1 MWTRT
6 AFPVAGQSDGG
17 LTICSQLY
25 SSLEVMT
32 TLLVLMGWKG
42 IYRIFLNSAV
52 CIQVTR
58 ADKCVL
64 RCRRQLFL
72 TEGLVAGI

>member
-6 AFPVAGQSDGG
+6 AFPVADQSDGG

-42 IYRIFLNSAV
+42 IYRIEY
-52 CIQVTR
+52 
-58 ADKCVL
+58 
-64 RCRRQLFL
+64 FL
-72 TEGLVAGI
+72 TLLCVYKLHVLISVYFGVEGSYF